1 MVWCSEPSEG
11 NLKAPTIKALTGG
24 DSVTCRKLH
33 SNDTIEFK
41 SNFLFMIAANKPV
54 NLEDVDNA
62 VLNRFLFM
70 EMKSKF
76 LSNPRENVPEEKP
89 ANPYY
94 LTEKFQKSQRI
105 HIIHWLINKHE
116 NNKVNF
122 LTYDWSTPETET
134 LRLDMKENT
143 SEAILYLESNTV
155 DSVGDIIELS
165 SLFND
170 FKENNPLSYL
180 TKNKFIK
187 EIRNMYRVERGT
199 NGAVKNKNI
208 IKHRKKLIFKP
219 DSDTEDSAVNETKVF
234 KIKKKIKKN
243 KKKKLTD
250 VTESD
255 SGGLDDVE
263 MVD

>member
-1 MVWCSEPSEG
+1 
-11 NLKAPTIKALTGG
+11 
-24 DSVTCRKLH
+24 
-33 SNDTIEFK
+33 
-41 SNFLFMIAANKPV
+41 
-54 NLEDVDNA
+54 
-62 VLNRFLFM
+62 
-70 EMKSKF
+70 
-76 LSNPRENVPEEKP
+76 
-89 ANPYY
+89 
-94 LTEKFQKSQRI
+94 
-105 HIIHWLINKHE
+105 
-116 NNKVNF
+116 
-122 LTYDWSTPETET
+122 
-134 LRLDMKENT
+134 
-143 SEAILYLESNTV
+143 AILYLESNTV